1 MLMMQK
7 MRPRHALTLV
17 WCRWWASVSILAA
30 SFAAPPAMAAEIA
43 GITVPETEAVQ
54 GTQLALRACAVR
66 EVFWTNLYVV
76 SLYLPQQ
83 PGSGS
88 VRFSDSQRPRLIRV
102 DVTYDGAV
110 PDGLPSSWNDQLQQ
124 RVSAE
129 FLQTFRSLYDGL
141 RGGDVVRLAYSPQSG
156 TALSVNG
163 REVVTQPGDTLFNA
177 VAQIWIGQNP
187 VSPNIRRLL
196 LNQVC

>member
-1 MLMMQK
+1 M
-7 MRPRHALTLV
+7 
-17 WCRWWASVSILAA
+17 SILAA